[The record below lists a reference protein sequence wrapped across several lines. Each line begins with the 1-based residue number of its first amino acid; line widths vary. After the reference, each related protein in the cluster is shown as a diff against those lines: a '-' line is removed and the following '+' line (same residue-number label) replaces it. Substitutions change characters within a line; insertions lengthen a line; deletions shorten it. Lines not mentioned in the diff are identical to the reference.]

1 MCQFYFA
8 NIETGQWYLSML
20 LFSTWYCLDQTMAN
34 GTEVTEFLLLGFS
47 EVQELQLVHATLFL
61 LIYLAALTG
70 NLLIIAVTTLDRH
83 LHTPMFFFLRHLS
96 VLDLCLIS
104 VTVPKSFF
112 NSVTNNNSISFQG
125 CVLQVFFFVLAVV
138 SEVAL
143 LTVMSYDCYAAICH
157 PLRYEVI
164 MNRGVCGKMAAA
176 SWLSGGLSGL
186 MHMATTFS
194 EPFSGPNVIHQF
206 FCDVPQLLKL
216 SGPQGNISEYSLTVL
231 SASSFAICFSYIT
244 VSYIRIFSAVLKMPS
259 AEGRSKAFST
269 CLPHLIVVTFFIST
283 GVSEYL
289 IPSFNC
295 PTGLDLLLSVFYSM
309 VPPALNPVI
318 YSLRNQAVKAALR
331 RMLCLE

>member
-1 MCQFYFA
+1 PSYCHYLFYFA

-34 GTEVTEFLLLGFS
+34 GTEVTEFLLLGFL

-70 NLLIIAVTTLDRH
+70 NLFIVAVTTLDRH

-104 VTVPKSFF
+104 VTGPKSFF
-112 NSVTNNNSISFQG
+112 NSVTNNNAISFQG
-125 CVLQVFFFVLAVV
+125 CILQVFFFVSAVV

-143 LTVMSYDCYAAICH
+143 LTVMSYDRYAAICH
-157 PLRYEVI
+157 PLLYEII
-164 MNRGVCGKMAAA
+164 MNRGVCGKMAAT

-186 MHMATTFS
+186 MHTATTFS
-194 EPFSGPNVIHQF
+194 EPFSGPN
-206 FCDVPQLLKL
+206 LLKL

-231 SASSFAICFSYIT
+231 SASSFTICFSYIT

-289 IPSFNC
+289 IPSSNC
-295 PTGLDLLLSVFYSM
+295 PTGLDLLLSVSYSM
-309 VPPALNPVI
+309 VHPALNPVI